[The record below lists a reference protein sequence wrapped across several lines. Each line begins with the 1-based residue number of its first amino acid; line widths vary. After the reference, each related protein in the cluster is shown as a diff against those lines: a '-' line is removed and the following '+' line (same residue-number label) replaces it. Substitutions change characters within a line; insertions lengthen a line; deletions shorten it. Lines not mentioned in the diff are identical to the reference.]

1 MMQKTASFSRTRT
14 ESETKS
20 PRYHRRFISAFMTTS
35 NQSFRYVEPAL
46 TKKAVESAPQYTPQV
61 SMLAS
66 AKKLTDSF
74 VHRNNRQY
82 RINSFKEGLSE
93 GSIAI
98 TTYNLDS
105 SLFFFCSPQKKAVDP
120 PCHQV
125 QFTLPGLNI
134 SQCTTAINMGFHYLE
149 KIRRRGASEKKQD
162 F

>member
-98 TTYNLDS
+98 TTYNLAVSFFLFPSKKSCGS
-105 SLFFFCSPQKKAVDP
+105 SMP
-120 PCHQV
+120 PGTIYSTGIKH
-125 QFTLPGLNI
+125 FSMYNSNKYGI
-134 SQCTTAINMGFHYLE
+134 SLSR
-149 KIRRRGASEKKQD
+149 KDSEKGRV
-162 F
+162 